1 MSVCA
6 IIPAYNAEAFIHKA
20 IESVLNQTTPVE
32 EIIVVD
38 DGSRDGTCAVVESYA
53 PKVRLLRQK
62 NQGPSAARNR
72 AVQES
77 TADYIAFLD
86 ADDLWDPK
94 KIERQLH
101 ALNATKDSVL
111 CYTGLLQ
118 FNPEEGWERPSKP
131 IPPAQVAK
139 QLRLRNPQI
148 VPSSVVVSRE
158 NFLRSGGFDTGL
170 KGSEDWDFLIAM
182 QQLGA
187 FCAVGEPLTLY
198 RCSTTGLSADPEW
211 MFLETRKMLD
221 RRLLMGLSGPA
232 KWIWRRRIL
241 SYHAYVAA
249 MNARAANRP
258 SRERYWMIQ
267 SLTAWPS
274 PAWQP
279 QRFKSMLVTLRNSLF
294 TKAAHPRQNQP

>member
-6 IIPAYNAEAFIHKA
+6 IIPAYNAEAFIQEA
-20 IESVLNQTTPVE
+20 IESVLRQTTPVE

-38 DGSRDGTCAVVESYA
+38 DGSKDGTCAVVESYA
-53 PKVRLLRQK
+53 PRVRLLTQK
-62 NQGPSAARNR
+62 NQGPSVARNR

-86 ADDLWDPK
+86 ADDLWDPQ

-101 ALNATKDSVL
+101 ALTATKDAVL

-118 FNPEEGWERPSKP
+118 FNEEEGWTNPTKP
-131 IPPAQVAK
+131 IPPSEVAK
-139 QLRLRNPQI
+139 ALRLRNPQI
-148 VPSSVVVSRE
+148 VPSSVLVSRE
-158 NFLRSGGFDTGL
+158 NFLRSGGFDTEL
-170 KGSEDWDFLIAM
+170 KGSEDWDFAIAM
-182 QQLGA
+182 QQLGT
-187 FCAVGEPLTLY
+187 FCALEEPLTLY

-221 RRLLMGLSGPA
+221 RRLLMGLSSPA

-249 MNARAANRP
+249 MNARAVNRP
-258 SRERYWMIQ
+258 SRERYWMLQ
-267 SLTAWPS
+267 SLIMWPS

-279 QRFKSMLVTLRNSLF
+279 KRFKSLLVTLRNGLLS
-294 TKAAHPRQNQP
+294 KRAGAQ

>member
-20 IESVLNQTTPVE
+20 IDSVLNQTTPVE

-38 DGSRDGTCAVVESYA
+38 DGSKDGTRGVVESYA
-53 PKVRLLRQK
+53 PRVRLLQQK
-62 NQGPSAARNR
+62 NQGPSVARNR
-72 AVQES
+72 AVRES

-86 ADDLWDPK
+86 ADDLWDPE
-94 KIERQLH
+94 KIERQLD
-101 ALNATKDSVL
+101 ALNTTKDAVL

-118 FNPEEGWERPSKP
+118 FNEEEGWKRPTKP
-131 IPPAQVAK
+131 IPAAQVAK
-139 QLRLRNPQI
+139 ALRLQNPRI
-148 VPSSVVVSRE
+148 VPSSVLVSRE

-170 KGSEDWDFLIAM
+170 KGSEDWDFAIAM
-182 QQLGA
+182 RQLGN
-187 FCAVGEPLTLY
+187 FCALEEPLTLY

-221 RRLLMGLSGPA
+221 RRLLMGLNRPA

-258 SRERYWMIQ
+258 SRERYWMFQ
-267 SLTAWPS
+267 SLAAWPS

-279 QRFKSMLVTLRNSLF
+279 KRFKSLLVMLRNTLF
-294 TKAAHPRQNQP
+294 TTTIQARRS